1 MILLLQKLQSVLFTP
16 VAVINPVR
24 TLYTFNL
31 KGNTIRYHRSTRP
44 KKTAN
49 ESLSLTYEQAQF
61 AEKIGVTKS
70 WNSWNTSNLFDGK
83 RQSETIADDL
93 LVRKFLYGTFHSF
106 LSSEIIIKRR
116 LNTVNIGFLTNLTN
130 RSERSKIYFLVGYS
144 EELLSSLLKCVVK
157 LQVQSIYKK
166 EDLIFRTW

>member
-1 MILLLQKLQSVLFTP
+1 MNFLLKKLQTVSLTCN
-16 VAVINPVR
+16 AVINPVR
-24 TLYTFNL
+24 SLYTFNL
-31 KGNTIRYHRSTRP
+31 KGNSIRYRRSTRP
-44 KKTAN
+44 KKTSN

-61 AEKIGVTKS
+61 VEKIGVTKS
-70 WNSWNTSNLFDGK
+70 WNSWNTSNLLDGK

-93 LVRKFLYGTFHSF
+93 LVRKFIYGTFHSF

-116 LNTVNIGFLTNLTN
+116 LNTINIGFLTNLGH
-130 RSERSKIYFLVGYS
+130 RGERSKIYFLVGYS

-157 LQVQSIYKK
+157 VQVQSIYNK